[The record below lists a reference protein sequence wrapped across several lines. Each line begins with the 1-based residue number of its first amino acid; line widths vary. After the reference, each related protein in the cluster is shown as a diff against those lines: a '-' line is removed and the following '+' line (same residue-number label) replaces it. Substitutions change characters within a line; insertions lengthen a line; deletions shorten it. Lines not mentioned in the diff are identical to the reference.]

1 MKYHN
6 FFKRQLES
14 TNAPQ
19 LGAMSL
25 SEDGKLSI
33 FDGQEE
39 LKLNIIF
46 SNPQEDKNGN
56 RNSRLGRRV
65 ARTGV

>member
-33 FDGQEE
+33 FDGQDE
-39 LKLNIIF
+39 LKLNIQF
-46 SNPQEDKNGN
+46 SHPQEDKNGN
-56 RNSRLGRRV
+56 SNSRLSRRV
-65 ARTGV
+65 ACTSV

>member
-46 SNPQEDKNGN
+46 TPPQEDKNGN

-65 ARTGV
+65 ASTGV